1 MKNNSLLLLAVTTM
15 ILFASSCEKALLNN
29 FVRGVWEVRD
39 IYTDTSSVDQK
50 FSLVPQCSQAVR
62 TCSYRID
69 FRDETQVNAYI
80 FNDGQIKQI
89 KEGNWEL
96 LSKEKL
102 YLELDSLFQGEFE
115 ISKDGLNGFI
125 LESNSNK
132 ILRRDTLMHYTKIVM
147 ERL

>member
-1 MKNNSLLLLAVTTM
+1 MKNNSLLLLAATTM

-29 FVRGVWEVRD
+29 FVRGVWEVKD
-39 IYTDTSSVDQK
+39 IYTDSSKVDQK
-50 FSLVPQCSQAVR
+50 FSLVPQCNQALR

-80 FNDGQIKQI
+80 FTDGQINQI